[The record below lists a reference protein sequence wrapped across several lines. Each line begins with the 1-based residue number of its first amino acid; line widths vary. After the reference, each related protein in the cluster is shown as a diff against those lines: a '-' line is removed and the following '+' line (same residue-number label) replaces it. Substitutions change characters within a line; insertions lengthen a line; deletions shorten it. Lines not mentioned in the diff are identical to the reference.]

1 MDTQILTGLYSRR
14 SVLEKAIEDLSQTL
28 KENTAKIQEL
38 TKQNESITGTKT
50 ARESKLT
57 LLNQQIESLENT
69 LKSLS
74 SSWLSAEDD
83 DDDEAPV
90 VAEAVAV
97 PAPAPTPVEVP
108 VKTSSKTSATKKE
121 KAPSM
126 APFEYVFEGD
136 TYMVDPKTNQV
147 TITDEDGIAEVGTW
161 NPDKKE
167 IVFFTEEDA

>member
-28 KENTAKIQEL
+28 EENTSKIQEL
-38 TKQNESITGTKT
+38 TKQNESISGARS

-83 DDDEAPV
+83 DAPV
-90 VAEAVAV
+90 AVVAAPSPV
-97 PAPAPTPVEVP
+97 PAPVEVP